1 MSIFS
6 KLLNLGSDDG
16 DPPSAEGGAPPAPAR
31 PAPAE
36 RSQPAPTPAAP
47 VRTGKTGKYRAV
59 GLTPT
64 RAAAPA
70 QVARPVSAPVNG
82 APTPAP
88 PGAVAKPA
96 TPRAVSG
103 VVTPRVSPFQRV
115 TPAVAPARAPGAPV
129 VEAKGRPSSP
139 AAAEAVVTLEAE
151 PAESLDLALERLV
164 KTTGPGASAQPA
176 GELTAS
182 DLQAVLGT
190 FEDLAVG
197 HAADVRNVMLEVRWG
212 EAQASWFELA
222 RPALRSLRSM
232 AGQVG
237 HAALCTALDGF
248 CAAVDEALSPGAAP
262 SIGPAMRD
270 RLLGA
275 YAPLAAA
282 MPRAFEL
289 QGERDRREPL
299 VVRALLGQVPGLEPL
314 MIDKM
319 IGAGLGQLEPLL
331 AARADEMAAVAGLA
345 REVAAAVVARVQAW
359 KRETP
364 AALATPDRS
373 ATARELVALV
383 RALSDEHRA
392 FEDAARGWSE
402 SDRDA
407 KKRLRRQRE
416 VSFLQITIVLARF
429 GEVELAM
436 ELEKL
441 SFSRRLQELGRLVSR
456 FPPAILFT
464 APAEGP
470 GSKLER
476 DTSSNASSNASSDAS
491 RVAPAAP

>member
-6 KLLNLGSDDG
+6 KLLKRDPEDG
-16 DPPSAEGGAPPAPAR
+16 DPPSEERRDSPAPAR

-36 RSQPAPTPAAP
+36 RSHTAATPAAP
-47 VRTGKTGKYRAV
+47 ARTGKTGKYRPV
-59 GLTPT
+59 GVEPKMATA

-70 QVARPVSAPVNG
+70 HATRPVSAP
-82 APTPAP
+82 TQSPAP
-88 PGAVAKPA
+88 PTTVAKPA
-96 TPRAVSG
+96 TPRVGPAAAVP
-103 VVTPRVSPFQRV
+103 VMSPFQRV
-115 TPAVAPARAPGAPV
+115 NPTAAPARAPSAPPI
-129 VEAKGRPSSP
+129 ESKRPLSS
-139 AAAEAVVTLEAE
+139 AAPAEAVVTIDAE
-151 PAESLDLALERLV
+151 PAESLDGALELLV
-164 KTTGPGASAQPA
+164 NAAGPAASAAPT

-197 HAADVRNVMLEVRWG
+197 HAADVRNLMMEVRWG
-212 EAQASWFELA
+212 EAQTSWFELA
-222 RPALRSLRSM
+222 RPALKSLRAM

-248 CAAVDEALSPGAAP
+248 CAAVDEALGPGAAP
-262 SIGPAMRD
+262 SVGPAMRD
-270 RLLGA
+270 KLVAA

-282 MPRAFEL
+282 LPRAFEL
-289 QGERDRREPL
+289 QGERNRREPL

-319 IGAGLGQLEPLL
+319 IGAGLGRLEPLL
-331 AARADEMAAVAGLA
+331 AARADEVAAVAGLP

-364 AALATPDRS
+364 AALATPDRT

-402 SDRDA
+402 SARDA

-416 VSFLQITIVLARF
+416 VSCLQITIVLARF
-429 GEVELAM
+429 GEVELALA
-436 ELEKL
+436 LEKL
-441 SFSRRLQELGRLVSR
+441 SFARRLEELGRLVSR
-456 FPPAILFT
+456 FPSAILF
-464 APAEGP
+464 
-470 GSKLER
+470 
-476 DTSSNASSNASSDAS
+476 
-491 RVAPAAP
+491 AAPTISSAAPSAP